1 MTTATIDETL
11 GSLSFKKSPYGRTWE
26 NSPMRF
32 SDRPDG
38 QSIVYIA
45 VEGETIA
52 EQLYARRTR
61 PYTLLRKPLEDILR
75 ANGIRFS
82 KLRWSQKAG
91 CGMCPCSPGF
101 VIEGGDR
108 GSDYWLT
115 LSK

>member
-11 GSLSFKKSPYGRTWE
+11 GALSFKKSPYGRTWE
-26 NSPMRF
+26 NGPMRF

-52 EQLYARRTR
+52 EQLYARRAR